1 MKGSSLAS
9 VGLVGTMIL
18 ISTGTTTRAQDLDEV
33 EERPVAQQN
42 VFELHESNFEQWVF
56 GTAGRAN
63 SARDQLD
70 SLLMLSVGEVERSCN
85 LSEAQRKKLLL
96 AGHGDIK
103 HFMDRV
109 AEARRVFD
117 LLRRDQNN
125 INEIYQ
131 ETVPLSTTLRA
142 GLFGSD
148 SFFSKTIGTTLE
160 PEQEARYRKSIL
172 EKNQF
177 RYRAKVRLAINN
189 LDNAIGFSG
198 EERQRLTD
206 LVLEETK
213 PPIKPA
219 GQYETQVVLLKIARI
234 PEAKIRPIFDEAR
247 WKLLIPQFQQARG
260 MEAFLKTQGFLDEP
274 EPAATFKPIETKKD

>member
-1 MKGSSLAS
+1 MKGSFFASLYA
-9 VGLVGTMIL
+9 VGVAAMLATS
-18 ISTGTTTRAQDLDEV
+18 STTLAQDLDEK
-33 EERPVAQQN
+33 EEVPVVQN
-42 VFELHESNFEQWVF
+42 VFELHESNFDQWVF
-56 GTAGRAN
+56 GQAGRAN
-63 SARDQLD
+63 SAKEQLD
-70 SLLMLSVGEVERSCN
+70 SLLMLSVGEVERACN
-85 LSEAQRKKLLL
+85 LSEAQKKKLLL

-131 ETVPLSTTLRA
+131 ETVPLSATLKA
-142 GLFGSD
+142 GLFGTD
-148 SFFSKTIGTTLE
+148 SFFHKTIGATLD
-160 PEQEARYRKSIL
+160 PDQAARYRKSIL

-206 LVLEETK
+206 LVLEQTK
-213 PPIKPA
+213 PPEKPA

-247 WKLLIPQFQQARG
+247 WKLLKVQFQQAR
-260 MEAFLKTQGFLDEP
+260 AFEQFLQGQGFLDDP
-274 EPAATFKPIETKKD
+274 EPAATFKPANTKRD